1 MKIRSVLIV
10 LCLLVSSCT
19 VKPKPVPIQ
28 DFSRVLVSS
37 TQTPCVDTLA
47 LPKYPDSVKAVPL
60 HFGIGTFAK
69 TFGDAF
75 PFVKKELE
83 RGRKYIRVNLL
94 WSDSHSYG
102 DKDIKAIT
110 AESKRYQ
117 ILCANFPDRKIE
129 LAPFTE
135 HNIKN
140 ADKYLN
146 IVQANAPNCGVVNSV
161 WQGGFTKNPKYKN
174 EVHGTHAKPNVPGV
188 KYNYSYD
195 GTNSV
200 DSDVVAMLEKHKGA
214 ELFCMWH
221 PRNNGKWNM
230 KDATPRP
237 ERKAWPNR
245 DMLES
250 QVYLFTNKGK
260 TNVPKN
266 WLVKSHA
273 EKHNAT
279 DTKGDKL
286 LIISPVKSN
295 AIVLKR
301 DNQKIATLTFYGSY
315 EGGGWRYYAQQMGYK
330 FGAALDMFIG
340 SKKYGVI
347 NGGFRDGTY
356 R

>member
-1 MKIRSVLIV
+1 MKIRSVLIA
-10 LCLLVSSCT
+10 LCLLISSCST
-19 VKPKPVPIQ
+19 KPKPVQIQ
-28 DFSRVLVSS
+28 DLSRVLTTSA
-37 TQTPCVDTLA
+37 QTPCVDTLGA
-47 LPKYPDSVKAVPL
+47 AKYPDEVRVIPL
-60 HFGIGTFAK
+60 NFGIGVFAK

-75 PFVKKELE
+75 PLVKKELE

-94 WSDSHSYG
+94 WSDAHSYG
-102 DKDIKAIT
+102 DKDIPAIT
-110 AESKRYQ
+110 KESKRYQ

-140 ADKYLN
+140 AEKYLN

-195 GTNSV
+195 GTDATNSNI
-200 DSDVVAMLEKHKGA
+200 VAMLESHKGA
-214 ELFCMWH
+214 ELFCVWH
-221 PRNNGKWNM
+221 PRNNGKWSM
-230 KDATPRP
+230 KDATPRDQ
-237 ERKAWPNR
+237 RKAWPNG
-245 DMLES
+245 DMLKSE
-250 QVYLFTNKGK
+250 VYLFTNKGN
-260 TNVPKN
+260 TQVPRN
-266 WLVKSHA
+266 WIIKSHA

-286 LIISPVKSN
+286 LIISPVRSN
-295 AIVLKR
+295 SIVLKR
-301 DNQKIATLTFYGSY
+301 DNQKIATLPLYGSY
-315 EGGGWRYYAQQMGYK
+315 EGGGWRYYASVMGFK
-330 FGAALDMFIG
+330 LGPALEMFINNV
-340 SKKYGVI
+340 KYGLI